1 MTLQT
6 TLERLKREKLEMER
20 KASESQE
27 ERAQMRASM
36 KQAGRDAF
44 DKDLDNMSYET
55 LDGLV
60 HRSDSATIRLTSMPK
75 GVINE
80 TDLDRLRSVLGNQLH
95 LCPRMSQCL
104 LSPLVTSNGPRSA
117 GKANSRML
125 LKVSS
130 GEGIGHG
137 GKALTTLVPSS
148 LGDAITRRP
157 SQQLAWQ
164 PMI

>member
-27 ERAQMRASM
+27 ERAQLRASM

-80 TDLDRLRSVLGNQLH
+80 TDLDRLRSVLGKQLSSV
-95 LCPRMSQCL
+95 PEN
-104 LSPLVTSNGPRSA
+104 LSMPAFAA
-117 GKANSRML
+117 GYIERAKERWDSE
-125 LKVSS
+125 LKD
-130 GEGIGHG
+130 
-137 GKALTTLVPSS
+137 ALE
-148 LGDAITRRP
+148 A
-157 SQQLAWQ
+157 
-164 PMI
+164 